1 MKQLQHFNHPEHPL
15 VFNEDRIYGY
25 KCWGCNE
32 PILGP
37 SYSCKECGW
46 RETFHHK
53 SCAELPLGLLHH
65 PLHPLHPLLL
75 FDEYNSEVNKDF
87 SNCQVCKKYRAEYC
101 YGCFRCNFKL
111 HIRCGS
117 LAPTTEAPEVLHHPL
132 TPYWKWMT
140 FTCDLC
146 AKDSKS
152 YGTITPSTSSI
163 LLNSINPTPNYV
175 NSVF

>member
-1 MKQLQHFNHPEHPL
+1 M
-15 VFNEDRIYGY
+15 
-25 KCWGCNE
+25 
-32 PILGP
+32 
-37 SYSCKECGW
+37 CGTTPW
-46 RETFHHK
+46 V
-53 SCAELPLGLLHH
+53 AA
-65 PLHPLHPLLL
+65 PLHPLLL
-75 FDEYNSEVNKDF
+75 FDEANSEVNKDF
-87 SNCQVCKKYRAEYC
+87 SNCQVCKEKRWEYC

-117 LAPTTEAPEVLHHPL
+117 LVPTTEAPEVLHHPL

-163 LLNSINPTPNYV
+163 LLNSINPTPIMSTLFSKTRHKLWPLLLLQMRFRCPPRLCYERGKHGGHK
-175 NSVF
+175 FAGT